1 MDPTSTTPAT
11 AEPTS
16 SRIRRCWTGAIG
28 NVLEWYDFAVFGF
41 VAPFM
46 SDQFFPA
53 SDKTSALINTFGVFA
68 AGYLARPIG
77 GMLFGQMGDRLG
89 RKRTLQL
96 SVAMMAIPTSLITIL
111 PTHHQVG
118 LLAPILLV
126 VLRLLQGLSVG
137 GELIGSSTYLV
148 EIGEPNR
155 RASSGSWSF
164 FGAVLGNLLGSAAA
178 SLVYH
183 LLTASQLNA
192 WGWRLPF
199 LGGLAIGVVG
209 WRMRRGLTETAEFVQ
224 LERDGKIER
233 RPVVQALKET
243 PLQVLQVAG
252 IVLAFGAA
260 FYTLFIWMPTY
271 LMNFVKPP
279 IEDALLINTL
289 AIALMLVLMLPAGWL
304 ADRVG
309 YKAVIAL
316 SILGLALTVYPLF
329 HWIDTGSR
337 TAAIVAM
344 GIFAFLLSGPQAA
357 VPVAMAELFPPQLRY
372 SGTAIGYNLA
382 LALFGGT
389 APLVATWL
397 IARTGNLAA
406 PAWYLTILSA
416 ISLLCVLAI
425 RPRTLPNRPRP

>member
-1 MDPTSTTPAT
+1 MATTSIEAALPL
-11 AEPTS
+11 
-16 SRIRRCWTGAIG
+16 SRTKQCLTGAIG

-53 SDKTSALINTFGVFA
+53 SDKTSALIKTFGVFA

-77 GMLFGQMGDRLG
+77 GVLFGQMGDRLG
-89 RKRTLQL
+89 RKRALQL
-96 SVAMMAIPTSLITIL
+96 SVALMAIPTSLITIL
-111 PTHHQVG
+111 PTHRQVG

-148 EIGEPNR
+148 EIGAANR

-178 SLVYH
+178 LLVQH
-183 LLTASQLNA
+183 LLTDEQINA
-192 WGWRLPF
+192 WGWRVPF
-199 LGGLAIGVVG
+199 LGGLVIGVVG
-209 WRMRRGLTETAEFVQ
+209 WHMRRGLTETAEFVQ
-224 LERDGKIER
+224 LQRDGKTER
-233 RPVVQALKET
+233 RPVVQALRET
-243 PLQVLQVAG
+243 PLQVAQVVG
-252 IVLAFGAA
+252 IVSAFGAA
-260 FYTLFIWMPTY
+260 FYTLFVWMPTY
-271 LMNFVKPP
+271 LMSFVKPP
-279 IEDALLINTL
+279 IDDALLINTL
-289 AIALMLVLMLPAGWL
+289 AIALMLVLMLPAGRL
-304 ADRVG
+304 ADRIG
-309 YKAVIAL
+309 YKTVIAA
-316 SILGLALTVYPLF
+316 SILGLAIVVYPLF

-337 TAAIVAM
+337 TAVIVAM
-344 GIFAFLLSGPQAA
+344 GVFAFLLSGPQAA
-357 VPVAMAELFPPQLRY
+357 VPVAMAELFPPRLRY

-416 ISLLCVLAI
+416 MSLLCVLAI
-425 RPRTLPNRPRP
+425 RPHPEGCN